1 MTPAQTKPR
10 TKLRPPTSAQVALKA
25 GVSRTTVSFV
35 LNGVRNQGISD
46 STYAKV
52 LSVAQEMGYH
62 PNAAARSLASGATG
76 TVALVIPKASHLC
89 VDAFLAQLVA
99 TLNESCHYHGLKMLI
114 ESTDEEGREP
124 GGFMNLVRGRSI
136 DGLIVANLRTSEHA
150 HLARIREAGIPLVAL
165 TSRPNELAD
174 MCTIC
179 SDTSISAQTAV
190 KHLIQLGHQ
199 KIAYIS
205 YAQPEFDS
213 VHEREM
219 GWRTALI
226 EAGLEP
232 DPSLI
237 EYADISAQS
246 GYEAARRLLARGV
259 KFTGLFAGND
269 TVAFGIARALQDAK
283 LRIPEDV
290 ALVGYDDIPLAAYA
304 NPPLTTMRTDPVG
317 QAKVA
322 LELLLAQF
330 RGEGKSTIH
339 SHVVAPQLVIRS
351 SCGRKESNRR

>member
-1 MTPAQTKPR
+1 MATKMQ
-10 TKLRPPTSAQVALKA
+10 KRPPTSAQVALKA

-52 LSVAQEMGYH
+52 LAVAQEMGYH

-99 TLNESCHYHGLKMLI
+99 TLNEECHHHGLKMLI

-136 DGLIVANLRTSEHA
+136 DGLIVANLRTSEHE
-150 HLARIREAGIPLVAL
+150 HLQRIREAGIPLVAL
-165 TSRPNELAD
+165 TSRPNELKD
-174 MCTIC
+174 ICTLC
-179 SDTSISAQTAV
+179 SDTSTSAQTAV
-190 KHLIQLGHQ
+190 RHLIELGHQ

-205 YAQPEFDS
+205 YAQPEYDS
-213 VHEREM
+213 VHEREI
-219 GWRTALI
+219 GWRTALTD
-226 EAGLEP
+226 AGLTP
-232 DPSLI
+232 DPALV

-246 GYEAARRLLARGV
+246 GYDAARRLLARGV

-269 TVAFGIARALQDAK
+269 TVAFGVARALQEAH
-283 LRIPEDV
+283 LRIPQDV
-290 ALVGYDDIPLAAYA
+290 ALVGYDDIPLAAFA
-304 NPPLTTMRTDPVG
+304 TPPLTTMRTDPIG
-317 QAKVA
+317 QAKAA
-322 LELLLAQF
+322 LQLLLAQF
-330 RGEGKSTIH
+330 NGQAAVTDAVHEVGPRL
-339 SHVVAPQLVIRS
+339 VVRAS
-351 SCGRKESNRR
+351 SGNKVPAKR